1 MKIGPSHVWTVYKNI
16 FLSSQNTTYT
26 FTVVATDNGQ
36 PETHNS
42 TVEVTIIVFSPD
54 NHFNPVLNQTSYVGS
69 VPENDPAPVTVVWFT
84 ITDEDEVGPASE
96 IGSLTLQGSDA
107 QFFEALKTGPYSG
120 EIRTR

>member
-1 MKIGPSHVWTVYKNI
+1 MWTVYKNI

-36 PETHNS
+36 PETRNS
-42 TVEVTIIVFSPD
+42 TVDVTIVVFSPD
-54 NHFNPVLNQTSYVGS
+54 NHFNPVLNQTSYMGS
-69 VPENDPAPVTVVWFT
+69 VPENAPAPVTVVWFT

-107 QFFEALKTGPYSG
+107 QFFEALRTGPYSG